1 VKVES
6 LREVRNN
13 LSQVIDELPITG
25 PVLVT
30 RNGKASALLLPVDEN
45 RDLEALILS
54 NSKRFWEIMDS
65 AGQSGRLT
73 SFEDLPD
80 ANDEKAWEKL
90 NNDR

>member
-1 VKVES
+1 MERS
-6 LREVRNN
+6 LSCEGRKPQNN
-13 LSQVIDELPITG
+13 WSQVIDELPTAG
-25 PVLVT
+25 P
-30 RNGKASALLLPVDEN
+30 DEN